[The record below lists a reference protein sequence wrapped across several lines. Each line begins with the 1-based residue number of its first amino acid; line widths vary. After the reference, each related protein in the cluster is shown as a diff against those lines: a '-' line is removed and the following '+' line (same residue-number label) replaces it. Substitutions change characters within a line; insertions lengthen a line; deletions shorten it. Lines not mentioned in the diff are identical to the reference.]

1 MRDVYTAMQ
10 ARTRLLTVAAIAW
23 IVAAIGMVIATTIAA
38 WLYAPPAVL
47 LWLALP
53 TGVLWA
59 GLLLTVVGLVVLMER
74 ST

>member
-47 LWLALP
+47 LWLAIP
-53 TGVLWA
+53 TAGLWA
-59 GLLLTVVGLVVLMER
+59 GMVIVVLGLVFFVLNGA
-74 ST
+74 